1 MVLSPARSDTLRA
14 MAHAGVRSAVLR
26 AFGAALLG
34 LALGAPTL
42 AHGRAAANPQI
53 NVYYSLSGAITVT
66 LADGTPVGTTSG
78 SPTVIPGGYYRFLM
92 IGPGGCASIPQFIL
106 KGPGTYL
113 SDNLD
118 GGETQ
123 SLEHLIHLNNKWA
136 LDGRDPSSYG
146 GIQWCFGKFDRPWF
160 DKPVFGVIRP
170 MSLARA
176 REKFDAETYIR
187 MFPR

>member
-1 MVLSPARSDTLRA
+1 
-14 MAHAGVRSAVLR
+14 
-26 AFGAALLG
+26 
-34 LALGAPTL
+34 
-42 AHGRAAANPQI
+42 
-53 NVYYSLSGAITVT
+53 
-66 LADGTPVGTTSG
+66 
-78 SPTVIPGGYYRFLM
+78 
-92 IGPGGCASIPQFIL
+92 
-106 KGPGTYL
+106 
-113 SDNLD
+113 
-118 GGETQ
+118 
-123 SLEHLIHLNNKWA
+123 LNNKWA